1 MPSAISTSNSKK
13 MGPSIEMITCPSEKN
28 LEVWTI
34 ALHTFLFHCEENK
47 SSTSIFHVCKLNSE

>member
-1 MPSAISTSNSKK
+1 MPSAISTSGSKK
-13 MGPSIEMITCPSEKN
+13 MGPGIEVTTYPPEKN

-34 ALHTFLFHCEENK
+34 ALHIFLFYCEENK